1 MTLAMVVVPAR
12 VPQIITL
19 TARTLQDRWRSTA
32 GWGLGLVLMA
42 TLQLAVYPSV
52 ARSTANMQAFVDE
65 WPEAFRQAFNLDAY
79 TTGSGFLNAEL
90 FSMMVPFV
98 LIAVAVT
105 GAAATAGEE
114 ERGTADLLLSLPVS
128 RPRVLT
134 AKVLATLVNVL
145 LVATAVFVTLAI
157 GAPLV
162 DLEVSMAGLA
172 GALVM
177 TVLLAC
183 VFGAIALLVATVSG
197 KRAAAIGAGVGLALA
212 AFLLNVLAPMA
223 DWLQSWQNASPFH
236 WALGED
242 PLLNG
247 VALGMAG
254 LMLVVALAVGAA
266 AVIAYQRRDIEG
278 R

>member
-1 MTLAMVVVPAR
+1 M
-12 VPQIITL
+12 I
-19 TARTLQDRWRSTA
+19 S
-32 GWGLGLVLMA
+32 
-42 TLQLAVYPSV
+42 
-52 ARSTANMQAFVDE
+52 
-65 WPEAFRQAFNLDAY
+65 
-79 TTGSGFLNAEL
+79 
-90 FSMMVPFV
+90 
-98 LIAVAVT
+98 
-105 GAAATAGEE
+105 
-114 ERGTADLLLSLPVS
+114 
-128 RPRVLT
+128 
-134 AKVLATLVNVL
+134 
-145 LVATAVFVTLAI
+145 
-157 GAPLV
+157 
-162 DLEVSMAGLA
+162 LA
-172 GALVM
+172 GFGF
-177 TVLLAC
+177 LLAC

-254 LMLVVALAVGAA
+254 LMLVVTLAVGAA